1 MVGAVPADGTARG
14 DRQSNL
20 DRALMT
26 RVPSRSLRELK
37 AGFAPCIDD
46 RLIPGLFTWNVT
58 NPVGSGA

>member
-46 RLIPGLFTWNVT
+46 RLIPGLFT
-58 NPVGSGA
+58 